1 MPEPQNPSPSIVIVG
16 RPNVGKS
23 TLFNRLTRTRR
34 AIVGDE
40 PGITRDRI
48 HGSFEYGGRPFALTD
63 TGGMVPGD
71 EAEIP
76 AAIFRQAQTALAKAA
91 AVLLVVDGRSQPAAP
106 DIELARMLRRSGK
119 PTLLVVNKIE
129 SERQAAELGPFH
141 ELGLDPLHPVSAEH
155 GTGIEELLQ
164 AIASRAPGEQ
174 PGAGESAAAP
184 QAPPQSL
191 ETRIA
196 IVGRPNVGKSTLLN
210 QLTGEERSIV
220 SEVAGTTRDAVDAIV
235 ARGKGR
241 YRFVDT
247 AGIRRKGATRL
258 MAEKLSV
265 VMARKHL
272 EEADVALI
280 VLDGSEA
287 AEGGVLALDATI
299 AGYAVEA
306 NRSCV
311 IVVNKWDRAPEL
323 GRSKT
328 EFEQRA
334 RERLKFLAF
343 APMVFLSAREGSGI
357 ENLYGVIARVA
368 RERRKRVATA
378 AMNRFLASVDFSRA
392 PVPAGQRVRIYYL
405 SQVGVAPPQ
414 FVLFVDR
421 GRPLHFSYKRFLEN
435 QIRKAFGFEGTPILL
450 KTRVSGKRG

>member
-1 MPEPQNPSPSIVIVG
+1 MPENAGAMPSIVIVG

-34 AIVGDE
+34 SIVGDE

-48 HGSFEYGGRPFALTD
+48 HGSFEFRGRRFALTD

-76 AAIFRQAQTALAKAA
+76 AAIFRQAQTALANAA
-91 AVLLVVDGRSQPAAP
+91 AVLLAVDGRSQPAAP
-106 DIELARMLRRSGK
+106 DIELARMLQRSGK

-129 SERQAAELGPFH
+129 SPRQEAELGSFH
-141 ELGLDPLHPVSAEH
+141 ELGLNPLYPVSAEH
-155 GTGIEELLQ
+155 GTGMEELLQ
-164 AIASRAPGEQ
+164 AIADRVPQEKEAAEPTPEATPSEAP
-174 PGAGESAAAP
+174 
-184 QAPPQSL
+184 

-247 AGIRRKGATRL
+247 AGIRRKGATKL
-258 MAEKLSV
+258 MAEKMSV

-272 EEADVALI
+272 EEADIALI

-287 AEGGVLALDATI
+287 AEGGVLASDATI

-306 NRSCV
+306 NRSCI
-311 IVVNKWDRAPEL
+311 IVVNKWDCAPAL
-323 GRSKT
+323 GRSKP

-343 APMVFLSAREGSGI
+343 APMVFLSAREGAGI

-368 RERRKRVATA
+368 RERRKRVTTA
-378 AMNRFLASVDFSRA
+378 AMNRFLANVDFSRA
-392 PVPAGQRVRIYYL
+392 SVPAGHRVRIYYL
-405 SQVGVAPPQ
+405 SQVAVAPPQ

-450 KTRVSGKRG
+450 KTRVSGKRA

>member
-1 MPEPQNPSPSIVIVG
+1 MPSIVIVG

-34 AIVGDE
+34 SIVGDE

-48 HGSFEYGGRPFALTD
+48 HGSFEFRGRRFALTD

-76 AAIFRQAQTALAKAA
+76 AAIFRQAQTALANA
-91 AVLLVVDGRSQPAAP
+91 AVVLLAVDGRSQPAAP
-106 DIELARMLRRSGK
+106 DIELARMLQRSGK

-129 SERQAAELGPFH
+129 SPRQEAELGSFH
-141 ELGLDPLHPVSAEH
+141 ELGLNPLYPVSAEH
-155 GTGIEELLQ
+155 GTGMEELLQ
-164 AIASRAPGEQ
+164 AIADRVPQEKEAAEPTPEATPSEAP
-174 PGAGESAAAP
+174 
-184 QAPPQSL
+184 

-247 AGIRRKGATRL
+247 AGIRRKGATKL
-258 MAEKLSV
+258 MAEKMSV

-272 EEADVALI
+272 EEADIALI

-287 AEGGVLALDATI
+287 AEGGVLGSDATI

-306 NRSCV
+306 NRSCI
-311 IVVNKWDRAPEL
+311 IVVNKWDCAPAL
-323 GRSKT
+323 GRSKP

-343 APMVFLSAREGSGI
+343 APMVFLSAREGAGI

-368 RERRKRVATA
+368 RERRKRVTTA
-378 AMNRFLASVDFSRA
+378 AMNRFLANVDFSRA
-392 PVPAGQRVRIYYL
+392 SVPAGHRVRIYYL
-405 SQVGVAPPQ
+405 SQVAVAPPQ

-450 KTRVSGKRG
+450 KTRVSGKRA